1 MSKVTIKNK
10 NNGKQVYRKIKNF
23 FFKISRITLKDDS
36 LLNCVKSKSF
46 RILTLNT
53 TISIYEKRINFSF

>member
-23 FFKISRITLKDDS
+23 FFKTSRITLKDNS